1 MKFEKWL
8 NLQLFA
14 GEGASG
20 GVGDGGNAGE
30 GAATVENRADD
41 GHQRLREL
49 GVPESKIRK
58 RAYNL
63 PTKAQ
68 AQPAAKQEEQ
78 QVAAAETKPTEE
90 DTPKA
95 TRMSWDEIMA
105 DPEYNKQMQGVIK
118 GRLREAGQ
126 AQDALQKLTP
136 ALEIMASRF
145 GLDVEQL
152 DYEAISKA
160 IQQDDSYYAK
170 IAEEKGLDVATVRK
184 LEQHEINEKRRKAE
198 ENRTIQQQMYDQ
210 HLQKLEQQAEE
221 FKKTV
226 PQFDLRA
233 EMQNPAFVRMTAPG
247 VGLTI
252 QQAYNAIH
260 YDELHK
266 AAVQAAAQQTAQK
279 ISNAIQSGSQIPGE
293 NGISGMAPSTST
305 FDYRHASKEQR
316 AALKKRIF
324 DADARGEKVYPGQR

>member
-1 MKFEKWL
+1 MKNEKWL

-20 GVGDGGNAGE
+20 GEGAGGSTGE
-30 GAATVENRADD
+30 GAATVETSADD
-41 GHQRLREL
+41 GHQRLRDL

-63 PTKAQ
+63 PKAQ

-78 QVAAAETKPTEE
+78 QVAAAEPKPTEE
-90 DTPKA
+90 DAPKT
-95 TRMSWDEIMA
+95 TRMTWKEIMA
-105 DPEYNKQMQGVIK
+105 DPEYNKEMQGVVQD
-118 GRLREAGQ
+118 RLREAGQ
-126 AQDALQKLTP
+126 AKEALQKL
-136 ALEIMASRF
+136 LEILASRY
-145 GLDVEQL
+145 GQNAENP
-152 DYEAISKA
+152 DYEAIVKA
-160 IQQDDSYYAK
+160 VQQDDSYYAK
-170 IAEEKGLDVATVRK
+170 VAEEKGLDVDTVRK
-184 LEQHEINEKRRKAE
+184 LDQYEISERRRKAE
-198 ENRTIQQQMYDQ
+198 ESRTIQQKMYDQ
-210 HLQKLEQQAEE
+210 HLQKLAQQAEE

-260 YDELHK
+260 YEELHK

-293 NGISGMAPSTST
+293 NGVSGMAPSVST

-316 AALKKRIF
+316 AALKKRIYE
-324 DADARGEKVYPGQR
+324 ADARGEKVYPGQR